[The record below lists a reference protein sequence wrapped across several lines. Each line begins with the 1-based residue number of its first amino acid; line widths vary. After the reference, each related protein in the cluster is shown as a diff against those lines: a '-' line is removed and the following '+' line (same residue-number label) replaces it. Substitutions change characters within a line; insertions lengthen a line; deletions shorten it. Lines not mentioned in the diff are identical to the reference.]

1 MEVRR
6 RLLLW
11 NLTARCTSFKPR
23 GSSVCKKEYVA
34 PFVPHTKHVERE
46 SSTQSHNDLLYRS
59 DDLLNRASDL
69 PNRVDD
75 LPNRVDDLPNRVH
88 DSPLSQDVLSS
99 PGRPFTEINME
110 AVVKGIKDAW
120 IYTDQ
125 NFDHQ

>member
-23 GSSVCKKEYVA
+23 GYSVCKKEYVA

-75 LPNRVDDLPNRVH
+75 LPNRVH

-110 AVVKGIKDAW
+110 AVG
-120 IYTDQ
+120 
-125 NFDHQ
+125 